1 MDILYTHFPDFVDSE
16 ITQTPPDKAVCNL
29 GLRSRLFSLKCGGL
43 FGKWVATCTKIT
55 FCWRPYLVKWQEMVW
70 VDGQALG
77 QISINWSGKER
88 HQSNMAKTAR
98 ACLLRKLPVWV
109 TYLSLLTFY
118 PVTLLD
124 FPFFPLRK
132 LVIMSFLIHICAL
145 QSDKNC
151 EGTMSILG
159 HMLWVTVWWSAF
171 KQPRWLN
178 AEFSIFCVE
187 NLWIWCVC
195 IHISMVL
202 SVRS

>member
-1 MDILYTHFPDFVDSE
+1 M
-16 ITQTPPDKAVCNL
+16 
-29 GLRSRLFSLKCGGL
+29 
-43 FGKWVATCTKIT
+43 T
-55 FCWRPYLVKWQEMVW
+55 FCWRPYLVKWQEVVW

-77 QISINWSGKER
+77 QISINWSRKGR
-88 HQSNMAKTAR
+88 RQRSMAKTAR
-98 ACLLRKLPVWV
+98 VCLLRKLPVWV

-132 LVIMSFLIHICAL
+132 LVIMSFLIHVCAQ
-145 QSDKNC
+145 QSDKSC

-159 HMLWVTVWWSAF
+159 HMLWV
-171 KQPRWLN
+171 QPRWLN

-187 NLWIWCVC
+187 DFWVWCVH
-195 IHISMVL
+195 IHVSEIL